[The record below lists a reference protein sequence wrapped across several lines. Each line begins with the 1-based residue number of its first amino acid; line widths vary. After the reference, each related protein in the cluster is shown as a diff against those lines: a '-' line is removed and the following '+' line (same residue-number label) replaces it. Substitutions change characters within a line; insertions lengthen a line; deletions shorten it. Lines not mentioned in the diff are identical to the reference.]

1 MPASL
6 PVQASLTTGLLS
18 LTAAQL
24 DDLGR
29 DRLGKAVRE
38 AGKVMDQRVRREG
51 ERDEE
56 HAEEVKRHCRKRLLE
71 ARGRAERG
79 ILGEEAGS

>member
-1 MPASL
+1 MTNLADAIPASL

-18 LTAAQL
+18 LAAAQL

-38 AGKVMDQRVRREG
+38 AGKVMDQRVRREA
-51 ERDEE
+51 EREE
-56 HAEEVKRHCRKRLLE
+56 EQTEDVKRHCR
-71 ARGRAERG
+71 
-79 ILGEEAGS
+79 